1 MGILEFVNNE
11 HAGLI
16 PRATYQIFEF
26 IQNER
31 NADINVSISFLQ
43 LYRETI
49 QDLLSPAS
57 GEQGE
62 NLQIREDPVR
72 GFYVEGLQEFAV
84 RNYGEAEALINL
96 GLENRAIAPTLMNA
110 TSSRSHIVLTINIE
124 QKIFGEGTN
133 YSKTLRSK
141 LLMVDLA
148 GSERVRRTISKGTRL
163 SEAKSINTSLSALG
177 NVIAALAEQNATHIP
192 YRDSKLTRLLQDSL
206 GGTASTA
213 LIATIGPAAVNYGET
228 LSTLLFAQ
236 RCMAVKITPIPH
248 EEVDYAEMCAKLT
261 VQLQNMEGIMTEKL
275 VSQQEMYE
283 AMIRNLTKQLEDE
296 KLRLQEMEYQTN
308 IHPNGSSSAFNSNGA
323 LANNNNQAMTDNQEL
338 FNQELYQLFV
348 QLEKFDHEEGEVIES
363 SWLRK
368 PATWSPSH
376 ESKDLPNGQ
385 LVSLLAYSYE
395 LIKYLMNELAF
406 LIKKN
411 QKNEDIYKETLS
423 KQFENE
429 INNEK
434 EREWEL
440 SSMAKNDPRYVSLV
454 KAKLATAKSKGI
466 AEEEVVKEITEEQNK
481 LAFHLAPLT
490 HLEALTR
497 VEGQFRSNNV
507 PISQFDRDNIFALPI
522 SEDSPFLM
530 QSLYNYDSIQEVAIA
545 LINLRNSL
553 TKSLQSVHIT
563 MDRKDFHYKSI
574 KNELTNQLVEKRK
587 REEEVINWS
596 YILKYLLASSS
607 KLRKELNRE
616 KRVQSKQ
623 QTGTLPVNKKNKKK
637 QKNQFRRNET
647 ELDDEDYQDAGE
659 AEDDGRGK
667 EGRMRAEDISMH
679 SDIDKFSLNES
690 IIGRL
695 ENTILNSYGGKI
707 SNNKNS
713 TSMNSL
719 NEKMSDTNQSKAN
732 TNNDHTFIPFAANM
746 KKNKNNN
753 EEEEE
758 EEQNKYSTSINYRP
772 PLPAGK
778 RPIENKSNVK
788 VNQGGN
794 YKKKAPSEDDSES
807 NFSISS
813 DQLPP
818 PPPPRPTNLSVP
830 SSSSS
835 TQQHPNAIPHQNFKL
850 NPSQA
855 NNEALERVKLRLQM
869 TQKEIQ
875 QHQAQPLPPG
885 FVQQHSHRKEPL
897 RQSQAEEEEEGQQQN
912 NKRTNRNTNRSSQ
925 RTSIQSKTSVGMLF
939 NDQRTEDDE
948 EEEEEE
954 EEDENEEE
962 PEEEENEVEENNFE
976 NEDRYQQP
984 LRRNDGK
991 TPSQGSHPSKSSV
1004 NYNNNQ
1010 PSTIKPPKIVPN
1022 QNLFPVNQSFQFTPQ
1037 SQHHQQQHGYDEE
1050 RFSENGSEY
1059 SLTST
1064 TRSFR
1069 SAATPNSIPMPRYRK
1084 SKRKE
1089 ASRQQQQQQQQQQR
1103 PVYHDFEEQQ
1113 EEEEPEEEEEEYGYQ
1128 ERPSLSAIN
1137 SRPNPNREAVSVGS
1151 AAAARV
1157 LPQNRGIPSSGH
1169 HPVPSGVNNVP
1180 GLSNKP
1186 ILSNSMSNSNSNN
1199 RAAALPPPSSS
1210 NPLTAPLA
1218 NPAAAPSQFAQ
1229 EIVRNL
1235 GVQGAQAMSVMSVID
1250 RVKDI
1255 SPEQLTLLDEETRN
1269 QIVQIRKDLGIDDYI
1284 LSNEQRRMA
1293 AEMHHIQRTRSSSNP
1308 RSAQQQQQQ
1317 QSQQQQP
1324 PSMILPSSAASHNH
1338 LRPSSAPRSRSTTPT
1353 QLQRPPPALNSNPN
1367 SANSNRSRGSQQQ
1380 RVGGPARHNYRPQQY
1395 YQNEDHDEDDD
1406 DFSQVDLM
1414 S

>member
-31 NADINVSISFLQ
+31 NADINVSVSFLQ

-275 VSQQEMYE
+275 VSQQETYE

-308 IHPNGSSSAFNSNGA
+308 IHPNGSAFNSNGA
-323 LANNNNQAMTDNQEL
+323 LTNNNNQAMTDNQEL

-368 PATWSPSH
+368 PAAWSPSN
-376 ESKDLPNGQ
+376 EAKDLPNGQ

-395 LIKYLMNELAF
+395 LIKYLMNELVF

-411 QKNEDIYKETLS
+411 QKNEDIYKENLS

-454 KAKLATAKSKGI
+454 KAKLATARSKGI
-466 AEEEVVKEITEEQNK
+466 AEEEVIKEITEEQNK

-623 QTGTLPVNKKNKKK
+623 QTGSLPVNKKNKKQ
-637 QKNQFRRNET
+637 QKNQIRRNET
-647 ELDDEDYQDAGE
+647 EIDDEDYQEAGE
-659 AEDDGRGK
+659 EEGDGRGK

-707 SNNKNS
+707 SNNKNNV
-713 TSMNSL
+713 SMNSL
-719 NEKMSDTNQSKAN
+719 NEKMSDANQSKAN

-746 KKNKNNN
+746 KKNKNTNDD
-753 EEEEE
+753 EEED
-758 EEQNKYSTSINYRP
+758 EEQGKYSKTINYRP

-778 RPIENKSNVK
+778 LSTENKSNSK

-794 YKKKAPSEDDSES
+794 YKKKSLPEDDSES

-818 PPPPRPTNLSVP
+818 PPPPRPANLSVP

-835 TQQHPNAIPHQNFKL
+835 AQQHPNAIPHQNFKL

-897 RQSQAEEEEEGQQQN
+897 RQSQAEEEEQQKD
-912 NKRTNRNTNRSSQ
+912 NKRTNRNPNRNSQ
-925 RTSIQSKTSVGMLF
+925 RTSIQSKTSVGLLF

-948 EEEEEE
+948 EEEDD
-954 EEDENEEE
+954 EDENEEE
-962 PEEEENEVEENNFE
+962 PEEEEENNFE
-976 NEDRYQQP
+976 NEDHYQQP

-991 TPSQGSHPSKSSV
+991 TPSQASHPSKSSA
-1004 NYNNNQ
+1004 NYNTNQ
-1010 PSTIKPPKIVPN
+1010 PSSIKPPKIVPN

-1089 ASRQQQQQQQQQQR
+1089 ASRQQQQQQQQQR
-1103 PVYHDFEEQQ
+1103 PVYDDFEEQE
-1113 EEEEPEEEEEEYGYQ
+1113 EEEEPEEEEYGYE
-1128 ERPSLSAIN
+1128 ERPSLSTIN
-1137 SRPNPNREAVSVGS
+1137 SRPNPNREAVPVGS

-1157 LPQNRGIPSSGH
+1157 IQQNRAIPPSGH
-1169 HPVPSGVNNVP
+1169 HPLPSGMNNIP

-1186 ILSNSMSNSNSNN
+1186 ILSNSGNSNNN
-1199 RAAALPPPSSS
+1199 RAAVLPPPT
-1210 NPLTAPLA
+1210 NPLTAPLT

-1255 SPEQLTLLDEETRN
+1255 SPEQLSLLDEETRN

-1293 AEMHHIQRTRSSSNP
+1293 AEINHIQRTRSSSNP

-1317 QSQQQQP
+1317 QSQQQQQP
-1324 PSMILPSSAASHNH
+1324 PSMILPSSAGASHN
-1338 LRPSSAPRSRSTTPT
+1338 RPSSAPRSRSTTPT

-1367 SANSNRSRGSQQQ
+1367 SVNSNRSRGSQQQ
-1380 RVGGPARHNYRPQQY
+1380 RAGGPARHNYRPQQY
-1395 YQNEDHDEDDD
+1395 YQNQDHDEDDD
-1406 DFSQVDLM
+1406 DEFSQVDLM